1 MLNEH
6 QCVVAQSHLS
16 CVACNKTFSKMKY
29 MKKHVREVHE
39 KATIIKCT
47 VCNKVFNRK
56 ANLIE
61 HQLIHD
67 GKYLAKCDD
76 CGNSYRTL
84 SALKLH
90 KRTHTGKIHEMWKGA
105 LFS

>member
-1 MLNEH
+1 
-6 QCVVAQSHLS
+6 
-16 CVACNKTFSKMKY
+16 MKY
-29 MKKHVREVHE
+29 LKKHVREVHE
-39 KATIIKCT
+39 KATIFECA

-67 GKYLAKCDD
+67 GKYLAKCDV
-76 CGNSYRTL
+76 CGKSYRTL

-90 KRTHTGKIHEMWKGA
+90 KRTHTGRID
-105 LFS
+105 LYVIRFS